1 MSRTSCMTD
10 SRLPSLLANHDLM
23 VQRFTKAMAKM
34 TVLGNDVRKLYDCS
48 EVIPVPKPAAS
59 KVAHLPAGK
68 SLKDIEHACKATPF
82 PTIRADPGA
91 SLSLSLSSSPDHIG
105 ADTDGARDRPGD
117 VHPRRPSFLN
127 SPLPLSSGTIGPR
140 SYNGDPISP
149 FIIAKH

>member
-1 MSRTSCMTD
+1 MRLQSDFAIARDPRTACEWQSFVSEYSIFVSCLYHTRTSCMTD

-34 TVLGNDVRKLYDCS
+34 TVLGNDVRRLYDCS

-91 SLSLSLSSSPDHIG
+91 SLSLFFVSSC
-105 ADTDGARDRPGD
+105 
-117 VHPRRPSFLN
+117 
-127 SPLPLSSGTIGPR
+127 
-140 SYNGDPISP
+140 SYWCWC
-149 FIIAKH
+149 

>member
-1 MSRTSCMTD
+1 
-10 SRLPSLLANHDLM
+10 M

-34 TVLGNDVRKLYDCS
+34 TVLGNDVRRLYDCS

-91 SLSLSLSSSPDHIG
+91 SLF
-105 ADTDGARDRPGD
+105 
-117 VHPRRPSFLN
+117 SF
-127 SPLPLSSGTIGPR
+127 SCPCWCWC
-140 SYNGDPISP
+140 
-149 FIIAKH
+149 